1 MKIYKAYKFRLYPTE
16 EQRILIHKTFGCS
29 RFVYNYYL
37 NYQKES
43 GVKKSF
49 DLCKDLKELENNH
62 EYLKEVDSCALRCA
76 IFDLEDGFNN
86 FFAKRSGYPNFKSKF
101 ARQSYRTSCVRG
113 TYKWKVYSNIELDLL
128 TRFIKL
134 PKLGRVKIRG
144 YRNKERIEGKIVN
157 ATISKDTTN
166 KYYVSVL
173 VEEDL
178 LVEKVIT
185 PTSIVGIDLGIKDL
199 VVTSDGIKYSNKKV
213 LMKFE
218 KRLKRLQKELSR
230 REKGSK
236 NYLKTKEKIAR
247 VHAKIKNYR
256 KHYLNDIAKEI
267 VNDHDI
273 IVTESL
279 LVKDMF
285 KDKKKTFNKSLSD
298 AAVSRLRSLI
308 EWKCKIKGKI
318 YYKIDTYYPS
328 SQICSY
334 CGYKNSKLKDL
345 SIREYNCPKCG
356 SHNDR
361 DINASLNILLEGL
374 KLHYNLESLV

>member
-1 MKIYKAYKFRLYPTE
+1 MKIYRAYKFRLYPTE

-37 NYQKES
+37 NYQKEN
-43 GVKKSF
+43 GVQKSF
-49 DLCKDLKELENNH
+49 DLCKNLKELEKSR
-62 EYLKEVDSCALRCA
+62 EYLKEVDSCALRCS

-86 FFAKRSGYPNFKSKF
+86 FFAKRSGYPRFKSKF
-101 ARQSYRTSCVRG
+101 ARQSYRTSCIRS
-113 TYKWKVYSNIELDLL
+113 TYKGKVYSNIEVDLL

-134 PKLGRVKIRG
+134 PKLGKLKIRG

-157 ATISKDTTN
+157 ATISRDATN
-166 KYYVSVL
+166 KYYVSIL

-178 LVEKVIT
+178 LVEKVT
-185 PTSIVGIDLGIKDL
+185 PTTIVGIDLGIKDL
-199 VVTSDGIKYSNKKV
+199 VVTSDGIKYGNEKILLKY
-213 LMKFE
+213 E
-218 KRLKRLQKELSR
+218 KRLKRLQRKLSR
-230 REKGSK
+230 QAKGSK

-247 VHAKIKNYR
+247 IHAKIRNYR
-256 KHYLNDIAKEI
+256 KHYLNKIANEI

-285 KDKKKTFNKSLSD
+285 KDKRKAFNKILSD
-298 AAVSRLRSLI
+298 ACVSTFLSLI
-308 EWKCKIKGKI
+308 EWKCKIKGKF
-318 YYKIDTYYPS
+318 YYKINTYYPS
-328 SQICSY
+328 SQICCH

-345 SIREYNCPKCG
+345 SIREYDCPECR

-361 DINASLNILLEGL
+361 DINASLNILFEGL
-374 KLHYNLESLV
+374 KLHYNLVSLV

>member
-1 MKIYKAYKFRLYPTE
+1 MKIYRAYKFRLYPTVD
-16 EQRILIHKTFGCS
+16 QRILIHKTFGCS

-37 NYQKES
+37 NYQKEN
-43 GVKKSF
+43 GVCKSF

-62 EYLKEVDSCALRCA
+62 EYLKEVDSCSLRCS

-86 FFAKRSGYPNFKSKF
+86 FFAKRSGYPKFKSKF
-101 ARQSYRTSCVRG
+101 SRQSYRTSCIRS
-113 TYKWKVYSNIELDLL
+113 TYKGKEYSNIEVDLL
-128 TRFIKL
+128 TRNIKL

-144 YRNKERIEGKIVN
+144 FRKKNKIEGKILN
-157 ATISKDTTN
+157 ATISRESTG
-166 KYYVSVL
+166 KYYVSVVV
-173 VEEDL
+173 VEDIL
-178 LVEKVIT
+178 IEKAT
-185 PTSIVGIDLGIKDL
+185 PTSIVGIDLGVKDL
-199 VVTSDGIKYSNKKV
+199 VVTSDGIKYGNKKI

-218 KRLKRLQKELSR
+218 KRLKRLQRELSR
-230 REKGSK
+230 REKGSN

-247 VHAKIKNYR
+247 LHAKIKNYR
-256 KHYLNDIAKEI
+256 KHYLNDIANEI
-267 VNDHDI
+267 VEEHDI

-285 KDKKKTFNKSLSD
+285 KDKRKAFNKSLSD
-298 AAVSRLRSLI
+298 ACVSTLRSLL

-318 YYKIDTYYPS
+318 YYKINTYYPS

-345 SIREYNCPKCG
+345 SIREYDCPKCG

-361 DINASLNILLEGL
+361 DINASLNILFEGL
-374 KLHYNLESLV
+374 KLHYNLVSLV

>member
-37 NYQKES
+37 NYQKEN
-43 GVKKSF
+43 GVKQSF

-62 EYLKEVDSCALRCA
+62 EYLKEVDSCALRCS

-86 FFAKRSGYPNFKSKF
+86 FFAKRSEIPRFKSKF
-101 ARQSYRTSCVRG
+101 SRQSYRTSCIRS
-113 TYKWKVYSNIELDLL
+113 TYKGKEYSNIEVDLL
-128 TRFIKL
+128 TRNIKL

-144 YRNKERIEGKIVN
+144 YRNKDIIEGKIVN

-199 VVTSDGIKYSNKKV
+199 VVTSDGIKYSNEKV
-213 LMKFE
+213 LMKYE
-218 KRLKRLQKELSR
+218 KRLQRLQRKLSR
-230 REKGSK
+230 QVKGSK

-247 VHAKIKNYR
+247 LHAKIKNYR

-285 KDKKKTFNKSLSD
+285 KDKRKAFNKSLSD
-298 AAVSRLRSLI
+298 ACFSTFLSLM

-318 YYKIDTYYPS
+318 YYKINTYYPS
-328 SQICSY
+328 SQICSH

-345 SIREYNCPKCG
+345 SIREYDCPKCG

-361 DINASLNILLEGL
+361 DINASLNIMFEGL
-374 KLHYNLESLV
+374 QDKIVIT

>member
-1 MKIYKAYKFRLYPTE
+1 MKIYRAYKFRLYPIN

-37 NYQKES
+37 NYQKEN
-43 GVKKSF
+43 GVQKSF
-49 DLCKDLKELENNH
+49 DLCKNLKELEKNY
-62 EYLKEVDSCALRCA
+62 EYLKEVESSTLRCS

-86 FFAKRSGYPNFKSKF
+86 FFAKRSGYPKFKSKF
-101 ARQSYRTSCVRG
+101 ARQSYRTSCIRS
-113 TYKWKVYSNIELDLL
+113 TYKDKEYSNIELDLL

-134 PKLGRVKIRG
+134 PKLGKVKIRG
-144 YRNKERIEGKIVN
+144 YRDKNIIEGRIIN
-157 ATISKDTTN
+157 ATISKDATN

-173 VEEDL
+173 VEEDIL
-178 LVEKVIT
+178 IEKVT

-199 VVTSDGIKYSNKKV
+199 VITSDGVKYGNKKV
-213 LMKFE
+213 LAKYE
-218 KRLKRLQKELSR
+218 KKLKRLQRKISR
-230 REKGSK
+230 QVKGSK

-256 KHYLNDIAKEI
+256 KHYLNDIANEI
-267 VNDHDI
+267 VNEHDI

-285 KDKKKTFNKSLSD
+285 KDKRKAFNKSLSD
-298 AAVSRLRSLI
+298 AAVSTLRSLI
-308 EWKCKIKGKI
+308 EWKCKVKGKF
-318 YYKIDTYYPS
+318 YYKINTYYQS
-328 SQICSY
+328 SQICSR

-345 SIREYNCPKCG
+345 SIREYDCPKCG

-361 DINASLNILLEGL
+361 DINASLNILFEGL
-374 KLHYNLESLV
+374 KLHYQS

>member
-37 NYQKES
+37 NYQKEN
-43 GVKKSF
+43 GVKKSSS
-49 DLCKDLKELENNH
+49 LCKDLKELEKNH
-62 EYLKEVDSCALRCA
+62 EYFKEVDSCALRCA
-76 IFDLEDGFNN
+76 IFDLEDSLNN
-86 FFAKRSGYPNFKSKF
+86 FFAKRSGYPRFKSKF
-101 ARQSYRTSCVRG
+101 ARQSYRTSCIRS
-113 TYKWKVYSNIELDLL
+113 TYKGKEYSNIDVDLL
-128 TRFIKL
+128 TRNIKL
-134 PKLGRVKIRG
+134 PKLGKVKIRG
-144 YRNKERIEGKIVN
+144 YRNKERIEGKIIN

-199 VVTSDGIKYSNKKV
+199 VVTSDGIKYSNLKV
-213 LMKFE
+213 LMKYE

-256 KHYLNDIAKEI
+256 KHYLNDIANEI

-285 KDKKKTFNKSLSD
+285 KDKKKAFNKSLSD
-298 AAVSRLRSLI
+298 ACVSTLRSLI

-318 YYKIDTYYPS
+318 YYKINTYYPS
-328 SQICSY
+328 SQICSH

-345 SIREYNCPKCG
+345 SIREYDCPKCG
-356 SHNDR
+356 LHNDR
-361 DINASLNILLEGL
+361 DINASLNILFEGL
-374 KLHYNLESLV
+374 KLHYNLVSLV

>member
-1 MKIYKAYKFRLYPTE
+1 MKIYRAYKFRLYPIN

-37 NYQKES
+37 NYQKEN
-43 GVKKSF
+43 GVQKSF
-49 DLCKDLKELENNH
+49 DLCKDLKELEKNYD
-62 EYLKEVDSCALRCA
+62 YLKEVDSCTLRCS

-101 ARQSYRTSCVRG
+101 NRQYYRISCIRS
-113 TYKWKVYSNIELDLL
+113 TYKDKEYSNIELDLL

-134 PKLGRVKIRG
+134 PKLGKVKIRG
-144 YRNKERIEGKIVN
+144 YRDKNIIEGRIIN
-157 ATISKDTTN
+157 ATISRDATN

-173 VEEDL
+173 VEEDIL
-178 LVEKVIT
+178 IEKVT

-199 VVTSDGIKYSNKKV
+199 VITSDGIKYSNEKILEKY
-213 LMKFE
+213 E
-218 KRLKRLQKELSR
+218 KRLKRLQRKLSR
-230 REKGSK
+230 QVKGSK

-247 VHAKIKNYR
+247 LHAKIKNYR
-256 KHYLNDIAKEI
+256 KHYLNDIANEI
-267 VNDHDI
+267 VNEHDI

-285 KDKKKTFNKSLSD
+285 KDKRKAFNKSLSD
-298 AAVSRLRSLI
+298 AAVSTLRSLI
-308 EWKCKIKGKI
+308 EWKCKVKGKF
-318 YYKIDTYYPS
+318 YYKINTYYPS
-328 SQICSY
+328 SQICSR

-345 SIREYNCPKCG
+345 SIREYDCPKCD

-361 DINASLNILLEGL
+361 DINASLNILFEGL
-374 KLHYNLESLV
+374 KLHYQS

>member
-1 MKIYKAYKFRLYPTE
+1 MKIYRAYKFRLYPTD

-37 NYQKES
+37 NYQKEN
-43 GVKKSF
+43 GVQKSF
-49 DLCKDLKELENNH
+49 DLCKDLKELEKNH
-62 EYLKEVDSCALRCA
+62 EYFKEVDSCALRCA

-86 FFAKRSGYPNFKSKF
+86 FFAKRSGYPNFRSKF
-101 ARQSYRTSCVRG
+101 ARQSYRTNCIRS
-113 TYKWKVYSNIELDLL
+113 TYKGKEYSNIEVDLL
-128 TRFIKL
+128 TRNIKL
-134 PKLGRVKIRG
+134 PKLGKVKIRG

-157 ATISKDTTN
+157 ATISRETTN

-178 LVEKVIT
+178 LVEKVT
-185 PTSIVGIDLGIKDL
+185 PTTIVGIDLGLKDL
-199 VVTSDGIKYSNKKV
+199 VITSDGIKYSNKKV

-247 VHAKIKNYR
+247 LHAKIKNYR
-256 KHYLNDIAKEI
+256 KHYLNYIANEI
-267 VNDHDI
+267 VDEHDI

-285 KDKKKTFNKSLSD
+285 KDKRKAFNKSLSD
-298 AAVSRLRSLI
+298 AVVSTLRSLL
-308 EWKCKIKGKI
+308 EWKCRIKGKI

-328 SQICSY
+328 SQICSH

-345 SIREYNCPKCG
+345 SIREYDCPECG

-374 KLHYNLESLV
+374 KLHYNLVSIV